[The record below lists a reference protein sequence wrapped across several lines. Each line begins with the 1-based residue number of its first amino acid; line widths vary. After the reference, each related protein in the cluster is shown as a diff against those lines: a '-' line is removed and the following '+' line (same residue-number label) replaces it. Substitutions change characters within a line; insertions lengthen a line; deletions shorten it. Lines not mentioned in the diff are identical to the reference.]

1 MEMKGTSMEPAIATS
16 DLTCHYGRTE
26 AVRGLTLT
34 VQPGSIFALLGPNG
48 AGKTS
53 TVRMLMNILRPSG
66 GRATVL
72 GVDSRRLGVNEL
84 ATIGYVSEN
93 QKLPTWMTVGELLAF
108 CRPLYP
114 SWDEALCRKLLGDFD
129 LRGDAKIAS
138 LSRGM
143 RVKAALVSS
152 LACRPRLLVLDEPFS
167 GLDPVVRD
175 DLVHGVLELAG
186 QEQWTVFIS
195 SHDLDEVERLVD
207 TAAFI
212 DAGRLVLAEPFA
224 DLHARFRRIE
234 VTLASAVGAE
244 LAPPSGPSETA
255 GPGETGGPSKLGPY
269 KMAETWIGAEHA
281 GRVVRF
287 VETRYVEGET
297 ERRATELFAATHVDA
312 QPMTLREIFV
322 AIVRERRRAQ
332 R

>member
-1 MEMKGTSMEPAIATS
+1 MEPAVTTA
-16 DLTCHYGRTE
+16 DLTCRYGRTE

-34 VQPGSIFALLGPNG
+34 VEPGSIFALLGPNG

-72 GVDSRRLGVNEL
+72 GVDSRRLGVHEL

-93 QKLPTWMTVGELLAF
+93 QKLPLWMTVDELLAF

-114 SWDEALCRKLLGDFD
+114 SWDESLCRKLLADFD
-129 LRGDAKIAS
+129 LQANAKIAS

-152 LACRPRLLVLDEPFS
+152 LAYRPRLLVLDEPFS

-207 TAAFI
+207 TVAFI

-224 DLHARFRRIE
+224 DLHARFRRVE
-234 VTLASAVGAE
+234 VTTGSTEVRLKPDPTNAE
-244 LAPPSGPSETA
+244 WIS
-255 GPGETGGPSKLGPY
+255 
-269 KMAETWIGAEHA
+269 ETWIGLEHA

-287 VETRYVEGET
+287 IETRYVEGET
-297 ERRATELFAATHVDA
+297 ERHAAERFAGTRVDVH
-312 QPMTLREIFV
+312 PMTLREIFV
-322 AIVRERRRAQ
+322 AIARERREGQ

>member
-1 MEMKGTSMEPAIATS
+1 MEVKGESMEPAITTV
-16 DLTCHYGRTE
+16 DLTCRYGRTE
-26 AVRGLTLT
+26 AVRGLSLT
-34 VQPGSIFALLGPNG
+34 VDPGSIFGLLGPNG

-72 GVDSRRLGVNEL
+72 GVDSRRLGVHEL

-93 QKLPTWMTVGELLAF
+93 QKLPMWMTVDELLAF
-108 CRPLYP
+108 CRPLYR
-114 SWDEALCRKLLGDFD
+114 SWDESLCRKLLADFD
-129 LRGDAKIAS
+129 LRRDAKIAS

-152 LACRPRLLVLDEPFS
+152 LAYRPRLLVLDEPFS

-207 TAAFI
+207 TVAFI
-212 DAGRLVLAEPFA
+212 DAGRLVLAEPFD
-224 DLHARFRRIE
+224 DLHARFRRVE
-234 VTLASAVGAE
+234 VTTAADVGAE
-244 LAPPSGPSETA
+244 LAPPGGSKVRLKPDPTNTA
-255 GPGETGGPSKLGPY
+255 
-269 KMAETWIGAEHA
+269 WIGVEQA
-281 GRVVRF
+281 GRVVRL
-287 VETRYVEGET
+287 VDTRYVEGET
-297 ERRATELFAATHVDA
+297 ERHATERFSATRVDA
-312 QPMTLREIFV
+312 QSMTLREIFV
-322 AIVRERRRAQ
+322 AIARERREGR

>member
-1 MEMKGTSMEPAIATS
+1 MEPAITTA
-16 DLTCHYGRTE
+16 DLACRYGRTE

-34 VQPGSIFALLGPNG
+34 VEPGSIFALLGPNG

-53 TVRMLMNILRPSG
+53 TVRMLMNVLRPSG

-72 GVDSRRLGVNEL
+72 GVDSRRLGVHEF

-93 QKLPTWMTVGELLAF
+93 QKLPMWMTVDELLAF
-108 CRPLYP
+108 CRPLYR
-114 SWDEALCRKLLGDFD
+114 SWDESLCRKLLADFD
-129 LRGDAKIAS
+129 LRGDATIAS

-152 LACRPRLLVLDEPFS
+152 LAYRPRLLVLDEPFS

-207 TAAFI
+207 TVAFI
-212 DAGRLVLAEPFA
+212 DAGCLVLSEPFA

-234 VTLASAVGAE
+234 VTTDASDVEIKRDDGAWVG
-244 LAPPSGPSETA
+244 
-255 GPGETGGPSKLGPY
+255 
-269 KMAETWIGAEHA
+269 MQQA

-287 VETRYVEGET
+287 IDTRYVEGDT
-297 ERRATELFAATHVDA
+297 ERRAAARFSATRVEA

-322 AIVRERRRAQ
+322 AIVRERREAQ

>member
-1 MEMKGTSMEPAIATS
+1 MEPTIATS
-16 DLTCHYGRTE
+16 DLTCRYGRTE

-34 VQPGSIFALLGPNG
+34 VEPGTIFALLGPNG

-72 GVDSRRLGVNEL
+72 GVDSRRLGVGEL

-93 QKLPTWMTVGELLAF
+93 QKLPTWMTVDELLAF

-114 SWDEALCRKLLGDFD
+114 TWDESLCRKLLSDFD
-129 LRGDAKIAS
+129 LQGSAKIRS

-152 LACRPRLLVLDEPFS
+152 LAYRPRLLVLDEPFT

-186 QEQWTVFIS
+186 QEQWTVFVS

-207 TAAFI
+207 TVAFI
-212 DAGRLVLAEPFA
+212 DAGRLVLSESFVA
-224 DLHARFRRIE
+224 LQARFRRIE
-234 VTLASAVGAE
+234 VTTPDDDVRLKPDA
-244 LAPPSGPSETA
+244 
-255 GPGETGGPSKLGPY
+255 TGGGPTT
-269 KMAETWIGAEHA
+269 MAGGPAAGAETWIGVEQA

-287 VETRYVEGET
+287 VDTRYEEGET
-297 ERRATELFAATHVDA
+297 ERRATELFSALRVEAH
-312 QPMTLREIFV
+312 PMTLREIFV
-322 AIVRERRRAQ
+322 AIARDLRGASR
-332 R
+332 

>member
-1 MEMKGTSMEPAIATS
+1 MEPAVTTA
-16 DLTCHYGRTE
+16 DLTCRYGRTE

-34 VQPGSIFALLGPNG
+34 VEPGSIFALLGPNG

-72 GVDSRRLGVNEL
+72 GVDSRRLGVREL
-84 ATIGYVSEN
+84 ASIGYVSEN
-93 QKLPTWMTVGELLAF
+93 QKLPMWMTVDELLAF
-108 CRPLYP
+108 CRPLYR
-114 SWDEALCRKLLGDFD
+114 SWDESLCRKLLADFD
-129 LRGDAKIAS
+129 LRGDATIAS

-152 LACRPRLLVLDEPFS
+152 LAYRPRLLVLDEPFS

-207 TAAFI
+207 TVAFI
-212 DAGRLVLAEPFA
+212 DAGCLVLSEPFA
-224 DLHARFRRIE
+224 DLHARFKRIE
-234 VTLASAVGAE
+234 VTTDTSGVEIKRDDGAWVG
-244 LAPPSGPSETA
+244 
-255 GPGETGGPSKLGPY
+255 
-269 KMAETWIGAEHA
+269 MQQA

-287 VETRYVEGET
+287 IDTRYVEGDT
-297 ERRATELFAATHVDA
+297 ERRAAARFSATRVEA

-322 AIVRERRRAQ
+322 AIVRERREAQ

>member
-1 MEMKGTSMEPAIATS
+1 MEPAITTV
-16 DLTCHYGRTE
+16 DLTCRYGRTE
-26 AVRGLTLT
+26 AVRGLSLT
-34 VQPGSIFALLGPNG
+34 VDPGSIFALLGPNG

-72 GVDSRRLGVNEL
+72 GVDSRRLGVHEL

-93 QKLPTWMTVGELLAF
+93 QKLPWWMTVDELLAF

-114 SWDEALCRKLLGDFD
+114 SWDESLCRKLLADFD
-129 LRGDAKIAS
+129 LQANAKIAS

-152 LACRPRLLVLDEPFS
+152 LAYRPRLLVLDEPFS

-207 TAAFI
+207 TVAFI
-212 DAGRLVLAEPFA
+212 DAGRLVLAEPFD
-224 DLHARFRRIE
+224 DLHARFRRVE
-234 VTLASAVGAE
+234 VTTDIAE
-244 LAPPSGPSETA
+244 VRLKPDATN
-255 GPGETGGPSKLGPY
+255 
-269 KMAETWIGAEHA
+269 AEWIGVEHA

-287 VETRYVEGET
+287 VDTRYVEGET
-297 ERRATELFAATHVDA
+297 ERRAAERFSATHVDVH
-312 QPMTLREIFV
+312 PMTLREIFV
-322 AIVRERRRAQ
+322 AIVRARREAQ

>member
-1 MEMKGTSMEPAIATS
+1 MKGTSMEPAIVTS
-16 DLTCHYGRTE
+16 DLTCRYGRTE

-93 QKLPTWMTVGELLAF
+93 QKLPTGMTVGELLDF

-114 SWDEALCRKLLGDFD
+114 SWDEALCRKLLGAFD
-129 LRGDAKIAS
+129 LRGDAKIGS

-152 LACRPRLLVLDEPFS
+152 LAYRPRLLVLDEPFS

-207 TAAFI
+207 TVAFI
-212 DAGRLVLAEPFA
+212 DAGRLVLAEPFP

-234 VTLASAVGAE
+234 ATTGNAE
-244 LAPPSGPSETA
+244 VRLKPDAAHTE
-255 GPGETGGPSKLGPY
+255 
-269 KMAETWIGAEHA
+269 WIDVQQA
-281 GRVVRF
+281 GRAVRF
-287 VETRYVEGET
+287 IDTRYVEGET
-297 ERRATELFAATHVDA
+297 ERRATELFAAAHVDA